1 MNGIDD
7 EPGQGF
13 AFEPK
18 RAGARGIQ
26 IAVDPNEGLPRA
38 QIAWSGKTGSR
49 NAPVQV
55 PGEKQRPTFRILMRK
70 TPPLHGLLHR
80 TLSRERNV
88 AHAFV
93 RAVPAFVPVCFQE
106 SARGGRAGRTRYR
119 AGRGF
124 CGLPEDLC
132 AGKTCRARKPDTAR
146 LEPCATSRAAKAVT
160 RPLGMGIV
168 GNSGEKIGQ
177 DRDVRT
183 CLLPVGAAWRNV
195 IAERP
200 PRAVVLKP

>member
-1 MNGIDD
+1 MWKCRAVENEENQNQVSLVFHRPWKSLRDSHIPTTPTTILPFPDQNQKTRKEPQLRRKPQPPSSGSSFD
-7 EPGQGF
+7 E
-13 AFEPK
+13 K
-18 RAGARGIQ
+18 M
-26 IAVDPNEGLPRA
+26 L
-38 QIAWSGKTGSR
+38 
-49 NAPVQV
+49 
-55 PGEKQRPTFRILMRK
+55 
-70 TPPLHGLLHR
+70 
-80 TLSRERNV
+80 V